1 MVRLNTEEVGRVVA
15 VNRHHPLRPQVDVVF
30 DGKGRRLATPRI
42 VDLAEAPFVYI
53 TGPVGEDGR

>member
-1 MVRLNTEEVGRVVA
+1 VVA
-15 VNRHHPLRPQVDVVF
+15 VNRHHPLRPQVEVVL
-30 DGKGRRLATPRI
+30 DGKGRRLGAPRI